1 MRNID
6 ERKGFSLIELL
17 VVIAII
23 AVLLGLALPNFL
35 GARQRAQDAKRKE
48 EVNQLKQALRMYYND
63 YQRYP
68 PSATCGGRYNQVS
81 GCGVIVPPA
90 TYPAACCPMAGCNVD
105 FAAGGSGCDVIYMK
119 KFPSQLSL
127 GNNSSSYAPF
137 PAPPAANSGDDFC
150 LKVTLD
156 NKSDA
161 DITTSQARC
170 VGVCAS
176 MGPTEY
182 VVCAD

>member
-1 MRNID
+1 MRNTD
-6 ERKGFSLIELL
+6 GRKGFSLIELL
-17 VVIAII
+17 VVIAIM
-23 AVLLGLALPNFL
+23 AVLMGLALPNFM
-35 GARQRAQDAKRKE
+35 GARQRAGDAKKKE
-48 EVNQLKQALRMYYND
+48 ELNQLKQALRMYYND

-68 PSATCGGRYNQVS
+68 PAATCGAKYNQVS
-81 GCGVIVPPA
+81 GCGVIVTPA
-90 TYPAACCPMAGCNVD
+90 AYPASCCPTTGCSED
-105 FAAGGSGCDVIYMK
+105 FSGGGSNCSDAIIYMK

-127 GNNSSSYAPF
+127 GNNSSSYF
-137 PAPPAANSGDDFC
+137 QINSGDDFC

-170 VGVCAS
+170 TGICPSMAS
-176 MGPTEY
+176 NEY